1 MGLDESFET
10 VMLRLRA
17 GDDDAAAV
25 VFRRFTHRLMALART
40 RLELL
45 CGSRADIED
54 LIQSVYKSFFSR
66 YAQGQFHVDDW
77 SELWGLLTV
86 ITLRKCANRRTYLQA
101 RRRDVRRLL
110 TRAPQGGAF
119 GPVCELV
126 DREPTPLEAAALAD
140 LVQELFRGLNPPDR
154 QTVSMLL
161 QGYTA
166 QEIAN
171 VMTCSERTVRRVR
184 SRLKVKL
191 KHLYGEDDNINMI

>member
-1 MGLDESFET
+1 MEDSFEA
-10 VMLRLRA
+10 VMRRLRA
-17 GDDDAAAV
+17 GDDDAATV

-40 RLELL
+40 RLQSIS
-45 CGSRADIED
+45 GSRADIED
-54 LIQSVYKSFFSR
+54 VIQSVYKSFFCR
-66 YAQGQFHVDDW
+66 YAEGQFDIDDW
-77 SELWGLLTV
+77 SELWGLLAV

-101 RRRDVRRLL
+101 RRRDIRRLVSSS
-110 TRAPQGGAF
+110 RHDEAS
-119 GPVCELV
+119 GPGCELV

-191 KHLYGEDDNINMI
+191 KHLYAEGGNINVN

>member
-1 MGLDESFET
+1 MGLNDSFDS
-10 VMLRLRA
+10 VMRRLRS

-25 VFRRFTHRLMALART
+25 VFRKFTHRLMALART
-40 RLELL
+40 RLESMS
-45 CGSRADIED
+45 GSRADIED
-54 LIQSVYKSFFSR
+54 VIQSVYMSFFTR
-66 YAQGQFHVDDW
+66 YVEGQFNVDDW

-86 ITLRKCANRRTYLQA
+86 ITLRKCANRRTYLRA
-101 RRRDVRRLL
+101 RRRDVRRLISSS
-110 TRAPQGGAF
+110 APSDLSGLA
-119 GPVCELV
+119 CELV
-126 DREPTPLEAAALAD
+126 DREPTPLEAAALGD

-166 QEIAN
+166 QEIAD

-191 KHLYGEDDNINMI
+191 KRLYAEGENHNMM